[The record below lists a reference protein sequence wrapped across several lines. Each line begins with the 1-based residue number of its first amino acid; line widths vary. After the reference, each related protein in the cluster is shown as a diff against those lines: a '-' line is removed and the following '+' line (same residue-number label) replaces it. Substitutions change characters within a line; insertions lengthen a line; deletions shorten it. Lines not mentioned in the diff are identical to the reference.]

1 MGMAGSGGRGDTMAA
16 RGPTAGSGSADS
28 SYLLWVAGLAAVVLA
43 MVAFVLW
50 TRYGA
55 GMLLDMM
62 SAFCA

>member
-1 MGMAGSGGRGDTMAA
+1 MTGSSGRGEPMAA

-28 SYLLWVAGLAAVVLA
+28 SYLLWVAGPAAVVLA
-43 MVAFVLW
+43 LVAFVLW

-55 GMLLDMM
+55 GILLDMM